1 MTNLQVCYKCV
12 RKAGGNTDMETVRCP
27 RDGKDVAIAA
37 RAGVCP
43 LHKFSPAKKT
53 DISISI
59 SITTPKSIVS
69 DVNEALTRIEKV
81 LGFESAIKTINENHN
96 QVDWSKLSKEE
107 RRDLLKK
114 LSQ

>member
-59 SITTPKSIVS
+59 SITTPKSIVP
-69 DVNEALTRIEKV
+69 DIIKRNET
-81 LGFESAIKTINENHN
+81 TN
-96 QVDWSKLSKEE
+96 QTKGCGCSRK
-107 RRDLLKK
+107 
-114 LSQ
+114 